1 MGTKSRKSLSALRSA
16 SRQNAPPLPER
27 KPTGWNKRMLGYRRP
42 AQPSLTLGDALNGG
56 LNVPLPLLRRVDE
69 MIE

>member
-1 MGTKSRKSLSALRSA
+1 
-16 SRQNAPPLPER
+16 
-27 KPTGWNKRMLGYRRP
+27 MLGYRRP

-56 LNVPLPLLRRVDE
+56 LNVPLPLLRRADE